1 MTGSRPRAKIDADDQ
16 RKMSPHE
23 VTLDPDN
30 PEHEVKERVTA
41 KHHTPISGG
50 MPVTLTGVDE
60 ILIADGRVL
69 YQCVY
74 AKGCYRTFDNVT
86 SARGHMSRHSS
97 TLELRQK
104 AAELD
109 RIKAQRVAAAVKGR
123 ATRAA
128 GKKTGNRG
136 ARAAVTVVDEV
147 TSPPLNE
154 ADVESLPPEEVARQL
169 GGEPNEFQR
178 RFIEA
183 LTRFAK
189 LEERH
194 VAERRDAV
202 DELYAIA
209 GQIEASLDNEEDASK
224 WRRYEALMRELQQ

>member
-16 RKMSPHE
+16 RKVSPHE

-41 KHHTPISGG
+41 KHSSPISGG

-60 ILIADGRVL
+60 ILVADGRVL
-69 YQCVY
+69 YQCAYVE
-74 AKGCYRTFDNVT
+74 GCSRTFDNSG
-86 SARGHMSRHSS
+86 SARGHMSHHSS
-97 TLELRQK
+97 TRELREK

-109 RIKAQRVAAAVKGR
+109 RIRAQRSAASRKGR

-128 GKKTGNRG
+128 GKTGNRG

-147 TSPPLNE
+147 TSPPLND
-154 ADVESLPPEEVARQL
+154 ADVESLPPEEIALRL

-194 VAERRDAV
+194 VVERREAV